1 MRGYLLLALLVNAA
15 LGLPAQAQDRGAPV
29 SNARE
34 LDAHLMRCFKP
45 PAASAG
51 SEITL
56 AFSLDADGKLKG
68 APRIAYSKLTG
79 DMDTKKAFVAAALKM
94 LQNCTPVPVT
104 KEFGLAAANK
114 VRIWRLI
121 TRPKQREQS
130 V

>member
-1 MRGYLLLALLVNAA
+1 MRGFRFAALLIVAM
-15 LGLPAQAQDRGAPV
+15 LGAPAQAQDGRALV
-29 SNARE
+29 SNGRE
-34 LDAHLMRCFKP
+34 LDAHLTRCFKP

-56 AFSLDADGKLKG
+56 AFSLDAEGKLKG
-68 APRIAYSKLTG
+68 TPRIAHSKLVG
-79 DMDTKKAFVAAALKM
+79 DIDARKAFVAAALKM

-121 TRPKQREQS
+121 TRQKQLEQN